1 MLLFMLLALVSRV
14 RCDSVIEDPGAN
26 DQRTLLQ
33 LIWSCSATIFA
44 CTWLAVHPNVP
55 GRALKR
61 RGRLAIAFRRAKLM
75 LLTIIVPEIIIGWA
89 AAQWRVARYIKNLS
103 PQKLTMAHGFFVAM
117 GGFCNSH
124 GDILCCKDL
133 YPIGHERNG
142 ESCRESWIDALAGVP
157 EEEMEERSKA
167 DAFSKGIAIIQI
179 SWFALQCLAR
189 VIQDLPIVP
198 IEMSALAFSVL
209 SIVLYMIWWYK
220 PFDIQVHIVLPVGAK
235 LDYADH
241 EDREHVG
248 LLRCINDWYYN
259 VLVAIYGCADD
270 DTIPT
275 IETGV
280 SEIYVADYIDNPS
293 LPSTPAV
300 LRWLAAWAVGA
311 LFGSMYLVDWS
322 YEFPSNVERTLWR
335 TSAIAITS
343 IPLWFLVQGYSF
355 FFCPSHLS
363 MAFAATCYI
372 TARIC
377 IIVLALMSL
386 RCLLPAALVEVSWTM
401 YIPHV

>member
-1 MLLFMLLALVSRV
+1 MLLFAPLVLAKDVG
-14 RCDSVIEDPGAN
+14 CDSVDVNEQLDASA
-26 DQRTLLQ
+26 QRTLLQ

-61 RGRLAIAFRRAKLM
+61 RGRLAIFLRRAKLM
-75 LLTIIVPEIIIGWA
+75 LLIIMVPEIVIGWA

-103 PQKLTMAHGFFVAM
+103 PKKLTMAHGFFVAM
-117 GGFCNSH
+117 GGFCNNH
-124 GDILCCKDL
+124 GDILCCRDF
-133 YPIGHERNG
+133 ER
-142 ESCRESWIDALAGVP
+142 ELDDREACREIWVAAL
-157 EEEMEERSKA
+157 EEVLEAEIEEKCKA
-167 DAFSKGIAIIQI
+167 DAFSKAIAIIQI
-179 SWFALQCLAR
+179 SWFVLQCLAR
-189 VIQDLPIVP
+189 RIQHLPIVP
-198 IEMSALAFSVL
+198 IEMSALAFSLV

-220 PFDIQVHIVLPVGAK
+220 PFDVQVHIVLPLGAK

-241 EDREHVG
+241 VDRGHVG
-248 LLRCINDWYYN
+248 LFRRINDWYYN
-259 VLVAIYGCADD
+259 VLVAVYGCADD

-280 SEIYVADYIDNPS
+280 SEIYVADYNDNLS

-322 YEFPSNVERTLWR
+322 YEFPSNVELILWR
-335 TSAIAITS
+335 ASSIAITS

-363 MAFAATCYI
+363 MVFAASCYI
-372 TARIC
+372 AARMC
-377 IIVLALMSL
+377 IIVVALMSL
-386 RCLLPAALVEVSWTM
+386 RCILPAALVEVSWTM